1 MKLTNCSDVSLSVFA
16 YFISRLLLEND
27 GCTLARGSGED
38 AGSERTDI
46 SRTHSSGGDA
56 WTDEAS
62 RDSFSK
68 ECDENHKYK
77 KTIQLT
83 LGNGVFTA
91 LFRGGR
97 SECKSPLRGCLLSR
111 RHQRTHDLR
120 SRADIPESLLKPVS
134 TSDKGSCPLSCS
146 SDCNDADGTLSDMSC
161 SNSG

>member
-1 MKLTNCSDVSLSVFA
+1 M
-16 YFISRLLLEND
+16 
-27 GCTLARGSGED
+27 
-38 AGSERTDI
+38 
-46 SRTHSSGGDA
+46 SSGPHHETYQLLGC
-56 WTDEAS
+56 EPE
-62 RDSFSK
+62 RLCVLYFSSSSGK
-68 ECDENHKYK
+68 RWMY
-77 KTIQLT
+77 TSPWLW
-83 LGNGVFTA
+83 
-91 LFRGGR
+91 GGR